1 MAIAREAIREG
12 LRGTRQLSADLWE
25 RVGDDSLEVALGKY
39 LRTTVPRSTRT
50 TLTTFGDETDLPW
63 EVREELYILLREAV
77 RNALLHS
84 GTTEIHVELE
94 GADGVLRAAVSD
106 RGCGFDVVATRQA
119 RRGGGLT
126 SMRERAALLGGT
138 VNLSSRVGEG
148 TTVEVL
154 VPLAEDPGL
163 GPWNGWG
170 REVTPQ
176 TGEERVTLTDPDERR
191 IRVMLADDHTLFR
204 DGLAELIQTDP
215 AFEVVGQAADGDK
228 IIELVPIMRPDIVI
242 VDVEMPGPGARAVVS
257 TLRRVCPEA
266 TVIVLTMHQNA
277 RIVQELLDCGAAA
290 YLVKNIA
297 RDQLIAALHAVHQS
311 PRNILLSVSRETL
324 GHGEPPRGT
333 GRCRRGRWRCCGSPP
348 TPTPTPRSRPGSAS
362 PRPR

>member
-1 MAIAREAIREG
+1 M
-12 LRGTRQLSADLWE
+12 
-25 RVGDDSLEVALGKY
+25 
-39 LRTTVPRSTRT
+39 
-50 TLTTFGDETDLPW
+50 
-63 EVREELYILLREAV
+63 
-77 RNALLHS
+77 
-84 GTTEIHVELE
+84 
-94 GADGVLRAAVSD
+94 
-106 RGCGFDVVATRQA
+106 
-119 RRGGGLT
+119 
-126 SMRERAALLGGT
+126 
-138 VNLSSRVGEG
+138 
-148 TTVEVL
+148 
-154 VPLAEDPGL
+154 
-163 GPWNGWG
+163 
-170 REVTPQ
+170 
-176 TGEERVTLTDPDERR
+176 TLTDPDERR

-324 GHGEPPRGT
+324 GHGEPAAGDRPLSAREMEVLRLTADAYSNSQIATRLGIT
-333 GRCRRGRWRCCGSPP
+333 EATVKRHLSNIYAKLGAVSRVDSVRKAMAARLINPAIDSGRNGG
-348 TPTPTPRSRPGSAS
+348 RPG
-362 PRPR
+362 